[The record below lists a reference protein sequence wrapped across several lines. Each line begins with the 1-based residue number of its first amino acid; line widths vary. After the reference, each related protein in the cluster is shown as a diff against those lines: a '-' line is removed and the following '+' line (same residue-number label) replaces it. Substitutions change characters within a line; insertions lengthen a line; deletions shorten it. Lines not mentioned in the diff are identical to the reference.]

1 MTTIFHDVIHQ
12 EMEDYIEDI
21 VVKSKSMEGHFKVL
35 ERVFERCRMYK
46 LLMNPLKCA
55 FGVSIGEVPWFSG
68 TSLLGNLVWHLI
80 AHEQKRRKESFKPS
94 VWNMLNE

>member
-55 FGVSIGEVPWFSG
+55 FGVSIGKFLGFLSLAKFSFLWFLPH
-68 TSLLGNLVWHLI
+68 T
-80 AHEQKRRKESFKPS
+80 KK
-94 VWNMLNE
+94 

>member
-55 FGVSIGEVPWFSG
+55 FGVSIGKF
-68 TSLLGNLVWHLI
+68 LGFLVH
-80 AHEQKRRKESFKPS
+80 HF
-94 VWNMLNE
+94 